1 MAALTRLRQI
11 CVSPSLFLENAGDS
25 VKFDYLMNSLDELLP
40 SGHKALVFSS
50 FTKALEIV
58 SGKLKEK
65 GIKHGFLYGASSSE
79 ERIAMAK
86 EFNENPEDSVMLVS
100 LKAGGTGLNLIG
112 ADTVFLLDPWWNLS
126 AEEQA
131 FARAHRIGQNKNVS
145 IFRLVC
151 EQTVEEKVL
160 ALQKKKK

>member
-1 MAALTRLRQI
+1 
-11 CVSPSLFLENAGDS
+11 
-25 VKFDYLMNSLDELLP
+25 
-40 SGHKALVFSS
+40 
-50 FTKALEIV
+50 
-58 SGKLKEK
+58 
-65 GIKHGFLYGASSSE
+65 
-79 ERIAMAK
+79 MAK
-86 EFNENPEDSVMLVS
+86 RFNEDPEDSVMLVS

-131 FARAHRIGQNKNVS
+131 FARAHRIGQDKNVS

-160 ALQKKKK
+160 ALQRKKKELTSILGGVGQTPLGKEDLAFLLS